1 MRSQS
6 IWPNGLWK
14 VSLMGTCHGHTHM
27 SVFGFLLN
35 WMEVMALICISY
47 STKKKKPLIEL
58 ALSDIEY

>member
-1 MRSQS
+1 
-6 IWPNGLWK
+6 
-14 VSLMGTCHGHTHM
+14 M

-47 STKKKKPLIEL
+47 STTKKKKKKKPLIEL